1 MGCGMAFRLDKER
14 IARCF
19 RRSLL
24 SYDEA
29 ALVQHT
35 LALRLLQLLDCL
47 PETVFRQVLE
57 IGCCTGGLSE
67 KLCGEKPVQTLY
79 LNDLVSDFEDVA
91 LNRLSKYKSTQFMS
105 CFGDIEAL
113 TLPADLS
120 LIVSGATF
128 QWLSDLPAFIARLG
142 RELQSGS
149 YLAFSLFGPGT
160 LQEFS
165 SLTSVE
171 LLYHA
176 DQEILSLL
184 EQDFTVESYENYE
197 DRLFFPSVREILNHI
212 RATGVG
218 GVSEYQW
225 NKETLR
231 LFKERYLAKFG
242 GENGLPVSYVSSCY
256 VARKR

>member
-1 MGCGMAFRLDKER
+1 MVFALDKER

-24 SYDEA
+24 TYDDA
-29 ALVQHT
+29 AVVQLD
-35 LALRLLQLLDCL
+35 LAGRLLRAIAIL
-47 PETVFRQVLE
+47 PETAFRRVLE

-67 KLCGEKPVQTLY
+67 MLCGEKPVETLY
-79 LNDLVSDFEDVA
+79 LNDLVSDFEEVV
-91 LNRLSKYKSTQFMS
+91 LNRLSKYESTQFTS
-105 CFGDIEAL
+105 CFGDIE
-113 TLPADLS
+113 TLPLPSDLS
-120 LIVSGATF
+120 LVLSGATF

-149 YLAFSLFGPGT
+149 YLAFSMFGPGT
-160 LQEFS
+160 LKEFS

-171 LLYHA
+171 LHYHA
-176 DQEILSLL
+176 DPEILSLL
-184 EQDFTVESYENYE
+184 EQDFMVESYDTYE
-197 DRLFFPSVREILNHI
+197 DQLLFASVREILNHI

-231 LFKERYLAKFG
+231 LFEERYLADFG
-242 GENGLPVSYVSSCY
+242 SENGLPVSYASSCY
-256 VARKR
+256 VVRKR